1 MFYNQIIDQYGNII
15 TKYDSNKR
23 IQAVEYLKELNR
35 KNTYKIMDIYYNEKY
50 NLVMNFDKFL
60 EKFSLSNECIKNRPY
75 SLIVV
80 KI

>member
-1 MFYNQIIDQYGNII
+1 MFYNQIIDQYGNSI
-15 TKYDSNKR
+15 TKYDLNKR

-35 KNTYKIMDIYYNEKY
+35 KNTYKIMDIYYDEKY

-75 SLIVV
+75 SLMVV

>member
-35 KNTYKIMDIYYNEKY
+35 KNTYKIMDIYYDEKY

-60 EKFSLSNECIKNRPY
+60 ENFSLSYECIKNRPY
-75 SLIVV
+75 SLFVV